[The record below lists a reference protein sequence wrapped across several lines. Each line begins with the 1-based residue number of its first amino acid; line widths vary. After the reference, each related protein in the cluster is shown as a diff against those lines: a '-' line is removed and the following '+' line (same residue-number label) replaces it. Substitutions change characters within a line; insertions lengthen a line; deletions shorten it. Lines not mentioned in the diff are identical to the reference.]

1 MLKYV
6 YIVKW
11 GEKALNGQME
21 KLYIK
26 YYRDELGF
34 GIGSEQAEDES
45 ILSEETKKIKSN
57 VNKKLRKTVICS
69 VLVVMAIFGGI
80 FFVVSP
86 IMDSLYY
93 NPASK
98 NLNPEYDYQNINC
111 DINVITELNMPEK
124 TAIAADA
131 DRLGFARYDVTY
143 TLRDPFSGKFYDFH
157 SKISSGKST
166 GKYDLTTE
174 WQLFMETDLF
184 VEVTHGL
191 DSKFAE
197 ERKEVYLE
205 HLKLLHEHNYVSV
218 AASFKKDIS
227 TDELILLRQKYPKL
241 GFLWAAIRAS
251 EYTKDDSPF
260 CIGTNLYTGGIMTGD
275 SLNDRYPALSLGKWL
290 VDGDGSGASSTR
302 PREAIG
308 LEKHYKSMLKYLIDR
323 KEVVDIFDEFSAK
336 YDFYKKALEYAEQNK
351 VKSYGVLVYGEAK
364 DILEFAADENVYSI
378 EVRDVKVSK
387 FSK

>member
-1 MLKYV
+1 MIKKYKDGTASEKEMLLAKSE
-6 YIVKW
+6 I
-11 GEKALNGQME
+11 EKFEAIEEFLMSS
-21 KLYIK
+21 
-26 YYRDELGF
+26 DELGF

-131 DRLGFARYDVTY
+131 DRLGFARYDATY

-166 GKYDLTTE
+166 G
-174 WQLFMETDLF
+174 
-184 VEVTHGL
+184 
-191 DSKFAE
+191 
-197 ERKEVYLE
+197 
-205 HLKLLHEHNYVSV
+205 
-218 AASFKKDIS
+218 
-227 TDELILLRQKYPKL
+227 
-241 GFLWAAIRAS
+241 
-251 EYTKDDSPF
+251 
-260 CIGTNLYTGGIMTGD
+260 
-275 SLNDRYPALSLGKWL
+275 
-290 VDGDGSGASSTR
+290 
-302 PREAIG
+302 
-308 LEKHYKSMLKYLIDR
+308 
-323 KEVVDIFDEFSAK
+323 K